1 MNMDIVGISKLDGG
15 YLISNGD
22 YSALRVS
29 WDDASFL
36 IKKLL
41 DDPKPKHNAT
51 LADIFGYKAQDNSF
65 TQPSW
70 VEDELKKN

>member
-65 TQPSW
+65 TQPS
-70 VEDELKKN
+70 